1 MMKALEAEK
10 VQVLTPQETRTTQVL
25 KAYIKLKGTPLPVLL
40 DTGASVSAISKDL
53 AQKLQLKVEAND
65 EMRVSPLGGNPKV
78 KVIGLVQEA
87 PLSVQHIRTPG
98 TLYVVEGTE
107 TILILGTDW
116 FDKYQEDIS
125 KGDWDI
131 GNCNLVEHE
140 IHLEHDR
147 PIKSPVRYI
156 NPRLAD
162 WLKGELQKMKE
173 IRVIRKSCSPYAS
186 PITIVEVLRSD
197 GKWKIRLCSDTTELN
212 KVTIKDA

>member
-1 MMKALEAEK
+1 MRRDVSHPRRKICNLISDPIEGQRKA
-10 VQVLTPQETRTTQVL
+10 QVIPSEIRRVL
-25 KAYIKLKGTPLPVLL
+25 
-40 DTGASVSAISKDL
+40 
-53 AQKLQLKVEAND
+53 
-65 EMRVSPLGGNPKV
+65 
-78 KVIGLVQEA
+78 
-87 PLSVQHIRTPG
+87 
-98 TLYVVEGTE
+98 
-107 TILILGTDW
+107 
-116 FDKYQEDIS
+116 DKYLEVIS

-140 IHLEHDR
+140 IHLKHDR

-197 GKWKIRLCSDTTELN
+197 GKWKIRLCSDTTNLN
-212 KVTIKDA
+212 KITIKDIRFLLNFKMIFNKLREIVVYT